1 MVDLSRYR
9 DEPIARLFATD
20 GLGCATDRPE
30 PGASG
35 LSFSGGARCFCA
47 TNSRQAQST
56 SLKTTANDSGQAAPR
71 LSNASKSRL
80 SDCTA

>member
-1 MVDLSRYR
+1 MVELSRYR

-35 LSFSGGARCFCA
+35 LSFSGGARCFWR
-47 TNSRQAQST
+47 NEQQAGAIDFSEDDG
-56 SLKTTANDSGQAAPR
+56 K
-71 LSNASKSRL
+71 
-80 SDCTA
+80 